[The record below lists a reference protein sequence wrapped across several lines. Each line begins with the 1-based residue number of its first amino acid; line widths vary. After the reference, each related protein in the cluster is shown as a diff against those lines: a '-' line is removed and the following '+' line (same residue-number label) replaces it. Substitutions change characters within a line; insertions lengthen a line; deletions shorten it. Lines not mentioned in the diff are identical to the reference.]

1 MAGCGQESAMDHL
14 VLERIK
20 HAITYTVVCWDKD
33 TIERTHFDGSEVKDS
48 CGLDYSVSN
57 GASEK

>member
-1 MAGCGQESAMDHL
+1 MDHL

-20 HAITYTVVCWDKD
+20 NAITYTVVCWDKD
-33 TIERTHFDGSEVKDS
+33 TIQRTHFDGSEVKDY
-48 CGLDYSVSN
+48 CGLDYAVSN